1 LAKVG
6 EVAKQEAK
14 SIQERNTP
22 FSPEDLNA
30 AWEKFV
36 ALAESTSRTSISNL
50 MRSCSLTLLDD
61 TKILVKIANK
71 TQETMFIE
79 VLPEIGV
86 FLKDQLKNDFLSI
99 QLEVDKNE
107 VDKKPYTN
115 TEKFRYL
122 ATKNENLD
130 LLRRTLDL
138 EI

>member
-1 LAKVG
+1 MKKNNHFFTKNQKKIG
-6 EVAKQEAK
+6 
-14 SIQERNTP
+14 
-22 FSPEDLNA
+22 DL
-30 AWEKFV
+30 
-36 ALAESTSRTSISNL
+36 
-50 MRSCSLTLLDD
+50 LL